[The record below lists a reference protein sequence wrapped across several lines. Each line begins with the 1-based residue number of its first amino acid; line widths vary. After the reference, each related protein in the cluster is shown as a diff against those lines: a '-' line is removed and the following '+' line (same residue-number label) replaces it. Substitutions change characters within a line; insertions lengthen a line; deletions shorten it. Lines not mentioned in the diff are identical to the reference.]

1 MRGENLSSYLRLT
14 GDAATWTHNSAPVT
28 VRALYQ
34 APGASELGGDVIV
47 TKPSALLCAA
57 DVPGIKRG
65 DKLTLGVTTWTIG
78 ERMPLE
84 DGAFVLVEL
93 SV

>member
-1 MRGENLSSYLRLT
+1 VRGENISSYLRLM
-14 GDAATWTHNSAPVT
+14 GEPATWTHNGVAES

-47 TKPSALLCAA
+47 TRSSALLCAA

-65 DKLTLGVTTWTIG
+65 DSLAINGTTWTIG
-78 ERMPLE
+78 ERMPLD
-84 DGAFVLVEL
+84 DGAFILTEL
-93 SV
+93 S